1 LFPFLLATYIAL
13 VPINTPYPAVFDCVV
28 QHESHGEQFC
38 SEATNGMGTCT
49 PAKYGTPL
57 WSNTKDVGVMQIH
70 NTWIPTAK
78 NMGLDVINNA
88 VDNIQFG
95 IWLKNKY
102 GFKQWSTYEKY
113 CAGTDDS

>member
-1 LFPFLLATYIAL
+1 
-13 VPINTPYPAVFDCVV
+13 
-28 QHESHGEQFC
+28 
-38 SEATNGMGTCT
+38 
-49 PAKYGTPL
+49 
-57 WSNTKDVGVMQIH
+57 MQIH